1 MSLQKL
7 HLLLKIGTKGNT
19 LNEQKAIFEQF
30 AQALPTS
37 LEVVLPRPEHS
48 QDDTLTYNHYSQVW
62 GMAYAP
68 QNSIN

>member
-1 MSLQKL
+1 MNKKQF
-7 HLLLKIGTKGNT
+7 
-19 LNEQKAIFEQF
+19 FEQF

-37 LEVVLPRPEHS
+37 LEAVLPRPEHS